1 MLRNARTTSP
11 ADESLI
17 DQSENVT
24 STQPADLPVQ
34 APVEYEVAKALGL
47 KIPAPLLPKAGC
59 ATICL

>member
-1 MLRNARTTSP
+1 M
-11 ADESLI
+11 
-17 DQSENVT
+17 T

-47 KIPAPLLPKAGC
+47 QIPAPLLPKVGC